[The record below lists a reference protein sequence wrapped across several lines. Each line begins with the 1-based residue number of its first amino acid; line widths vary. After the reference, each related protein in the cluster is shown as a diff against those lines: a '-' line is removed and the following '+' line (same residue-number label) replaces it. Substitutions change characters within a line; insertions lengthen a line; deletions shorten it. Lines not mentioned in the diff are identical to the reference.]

1 MRVGRA
7 SQGEEV
13 VRSINRRE
21 SQEFDG
27 SRNGLGER
35 LRRSLTFSLAAFG
48 GDEVS
53 SALRRWQ
60 TKSRRRRVF
69 RSEQSSDSRDYPNLW

>member
-27 SRNGLGER
+27 SRRARRTLEAILDVLARR
-35 LRRSLTFSLAAFG
+35 LRR
-48 GDEVS
+48 
-53 SALRRWQ
+53 
-60 TKSRRRRVF
+60 
-69 RSEQSSDSRDYPNLW
+69 